1 MLTLQFSTELMFIA
15 IKPFSLEFF
24 VMLLFKAML
33 HISLKG
39 GLLLKLHA
47 RLSEWFTVNCR
58 VEIGLLLIAGGGM
71 GHSIATLLS
80 MDVRL

>member
-15 IKPFSLEFF
+15 IKPFELEFF
-24 VMLLFKAML
+24 VMLLAKALL

-47 RLSEWFTVNCR
+47 RLSEWSTVSCR
-58 VEIGLLLIAGGGM
+58 VGC
-71 GHSIATLLS
+71 
-80 MDVRL
+80 

>member
-15 IKPFSLEFF
+15 IKPFELEFF
-24 VMLLFKAML
+24 VMLFFKAAL

-47 RLSEWFTVNCR
+47 RLSEWSAVSCWL
-58 VEIGLLLIAGGGM
+58 GC
-71 GHSIATLLS
+71 
-80 MDVRL
+80 